1 MLKHVIVFYN
11 KSLKCIFVNLRLY
24 KISYSMLEKN
34 KNPVFIRFRGGFEFK
49 TGTEQ

>member
-1 MLKHVIVFYN
+1 
-11 KSLKCIFVNLRLY
+11 
-24 KISYSMLEKN
+24 MLEKN